1 MKTTLDSLEYKLKTI
16 EITKF
21 VIRMLIG
28 GLFILTA
35 TLKLFSLDQF
45 ELYVYSFGIF
55 NYLMVTVLV
64 RLLIAF
70 ELLMGIFLIA
80 KIYYKPVWW
89 LTMASLA
96 GFTLLLIYVA
106 IFRNDTNCHCFGDF
120 VELDPAKSIIKNV
133 ITMILLLLIYKEK
146 DYRFK
151 FKKWVTGIGFA
162 TAIILPFFVF
172 PMDSLYNK
180 FKDPHGK
187 INTQVFENVMKDS
200 VTVLRIDSLNSP
212 SCHYLVSIDSTKY
225 YLQADSG
232 KYVIG
237 FFISQC
243 KYCKLSIQKLNSIFE
258 KNNLDKNHV
267 KLCISGNNKSINNFV
282 NETKADDY
290 QYYKLSPFLLI
301 DITYGKFPMYVMIN
315 NGKISSSMDL
325 RGINEK
331 ELIEFLSK

>member
-1 MKTTLDSLEYKLKTI
+1 MEREIKLKTI
-16 EITKF
+16 EIIKLI
-21 VIRMLIG
+21 IRILIG

-55 NYLMVTVLV
+55 NYVMVTVLV

-70 ELLMGIFLIA
+70 EFLMGIFLIA

-89 LTMASLA
+89 LTMLSLV
-96 GFTLLLIYVA
+96 GFTFFLIWVA
-106 IFRNDTNCHCFGDF
+106 IFRNDANCHCFGDF

-133 ITMILLLLIYKEK
+133 ITMILLLFIYKEK
-146 DYRFK
+146 DYHFK
-151 FKKWVTGIGFA
+151 LKKWVTGIGFA
-162 TAIILPFFVF
+162 IAIIVPFFVF

-187 INTQVFENVMKDS
+187 INTQVFEDVMKDT
-200 VTVLRIDSLNSP
+200 VTVLQIDSLDSP
-212 SCHYLVSIDSTKY
+212 SCQYFVSIDTSKHS
-225 YLQADSG
+225 LQADSG

-237 FFISQC
+237 FFMSQC

-258 KNNLDKNHV
+258 KNNLEKSHV
-267 KLCISGNNKSINNFV
+267 KLCISGNNNSITNFV
-282 NETKADDY
+282 NKTKSTDY
-290 QYYKLSPFLLI
+290 QYYKLSPLLSI
-301 DITYGKFPMYVMIN
+301 DITYGKFPMYVLVN
-315 NGKISSSMDL
+315 NGKIVSSMDL